1 MTYKE
6 RNDIMDKKSETKQNN
21 VFITLLVI
29 IMTVAV
35 VVAVAGAIAKNT
47 SKPRKAEKTAETTR
61 DAALREDRV
70 HDAEDEVT
78 LANTEKATNNEDE
91 ETESSPETTVQEEKE
106 DVFAPEALPDFSC
119 PVDGEILK
127 EYSMDVPVFSLTM
140 EDYRTHGGVDIYAA
154 QGAEVLA
161 AAGGT
166 VREVWSD
173 PMMGQCISINHAG
186 GAVTTY
192 KNLSPEMPEGIEKGA
207 AVSAGQVIGTVG
219 DTALEEVAE
228 ESHLHFEMSV
238 DGSPVDPAEYITFTA
253 AEDFEE

>member
-1 MTYKE
+1 
-6 RNDIMDKKSETKQNN
+6 MDKNSETKQNN

-47 SKPRKAEKTAETTR
+47 SEPKKAEKTAETTR
-61 DAALREDRV
+61 DTALREDRV
-70 HDAEDEVT
+70 HDAEEEVT
-78 LANTEKATNNEDE
+78 LADTEEVTEEDE
-91 ETESSPETTVQEEKE
+91 TEREPETTVQEENE
-106 DVFAPEALPDFSC
+106 DVFAPESLPVFSC

-140 EDYRTHGGVDIYAA
+140 EDYRTHDGIDIYAA
-154 QGAEVLA
+154 QGSEVLA
-161 AAGGT
+161 AADGT
-166 VREVWSD
+166 VREVWTD
-173 PMMGQCISINHAG
+173 PMMGQCISVNHAG

-192 KNLSPEMPEGIEKGA
+192 KNLSSEMPEGIEKGT

-238 DGSPVDPAEYITFTA
+238 DGAPADPAEYITFA
-253 AEDFEE
+253 AMADFEE